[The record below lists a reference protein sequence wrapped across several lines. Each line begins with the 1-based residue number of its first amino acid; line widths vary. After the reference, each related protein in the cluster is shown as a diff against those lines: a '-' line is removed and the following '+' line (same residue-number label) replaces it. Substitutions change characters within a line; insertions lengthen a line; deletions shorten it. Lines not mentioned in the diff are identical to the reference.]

1 MRTPGAYPLRVLRG
15 LVPGRNKLSSH
26 ISTLSLFLSPS
37 LPPSSLLLNHP
48 VHTTTTTTQRHSN
61 GHSNFSPARVFSPSR
76 TFSRLLS
83 LALSSPSASYG
94 APFSPGTRFYPP
106 PSPRG
111 SLSLR
116 ETRAEDEG
124 SEGERRTLCIPHT
137 PPSYASSFSFPPPPP
152 SSRRLSYSLSLVLFH
167 ASRYSRFCRS
177 RRRDYAYWRRR
188 PALLPVNEMFCIR
201 RR

>member
-48 VHTTTTTTQRHSN
+48 VHTTTTTQRHSN

-83 LALSSPSASYG
+83 LSLLLSLHPPRLMALRSLLVRGFTHLPRPAAPFPFARRGRRTKGTKESDALSVY
-94 APFSPGTRFYPP
+94 
-106 PSPRG
+106 
-111 SLSLR
+111 
-116 ETRAEDEG
+116 
-124 SEGERRTLCIPHT
+124 PHT

-152 SSRRLSYSLSLVLFH
+152 SSRRLSLFLVLFH